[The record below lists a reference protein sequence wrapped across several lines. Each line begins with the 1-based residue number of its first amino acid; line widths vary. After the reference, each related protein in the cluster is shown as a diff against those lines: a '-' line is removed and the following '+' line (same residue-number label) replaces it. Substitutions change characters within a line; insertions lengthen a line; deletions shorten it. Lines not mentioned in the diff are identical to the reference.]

1 MLKANNLLKFHEEN
15 MKFDYPNWSHCHH
28 RYWVDIVDAHLKP
41 QEPIMAIEVGCFEGR
56 STIWFA
62 DHLLRAENSRMYCID
77 GWCGGEE
84 IDRLKLGYDMEVVK
98 ANFLNNISEHPMN
111 NKISVISDMS
121 EKALSGLMSMYR
133 EIDFIYL
140 DGSHTQRDTLV
151 DLIYCT
157 SLIKKGGVI
166 IVDDYLNKM
175 ATNNQMLRPKAA
187 VDFIVKSM
195 DDEFDFF
202 TTPEN
207 QGVLIRTQL

>member
-1 MLKANNLLKFHEEN
+1 MKLHEES
-15 MKFDYPNWSHCHH
+15 MKFNYPNWSHCHH
-28 RYWVDIVDAHLKP
+28 RHWGEIVNVHLKP
-41 QEPIMAIEVGCFEGR
+41 QEPTLSIEVGCFEGR
-56 STIWFA
+56 STLWFA
-62 DHLLRAENSRMYCID
+62 DHFLRAENSKMFCID
-77 GWCGGEE
+77 DWCGGEE

-98 ANFLNNISEHPMN
+98 ANFLNNISKHPMN

-121 EKALSGLMSMYR
+121 EKALCNLMPFYR
-133 EIDFIYL
+133 KIDFIYL

-151 DLIYCT
+151 DLVYCT

-175 ATNNQMLRPKAA
+175 ATNNQMLRPKTA